1 MDKKTT
7 RTSMTITA
15 DSVELSDVVRDG
27 DSVRTLPSKS
37 TIAFI
42 RQFARAYS
50 YQPVLGGALGSFVAN

>member
-1 MDKKTT
+1 
-7 RTSMTITA
+7 MTITA
-15 DSVELSDVVRDG
+15 NSAELPDVVRDG

-50 YQPVLGGALGSFVAN
+50 YQPVLGGALGGFVAN

>member
-7 RTSMTITA
+7 RTSMSITA
-15 DSVELSDVVRDG
+15 DSAGLSDVSDG

-50 YQPVLGGALGSFVAN
+50 YQPVLGGALGGFVAN